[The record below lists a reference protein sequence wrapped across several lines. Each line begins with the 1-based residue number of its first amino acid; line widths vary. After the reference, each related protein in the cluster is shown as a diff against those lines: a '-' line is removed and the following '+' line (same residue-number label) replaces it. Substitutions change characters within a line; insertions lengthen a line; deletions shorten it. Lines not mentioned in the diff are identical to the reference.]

1 MTSISTIAAFV
12 SADRLWASIL
22 AMAEIGATANGGSN
36 RLAFSR
42 EDDAGRSLF
51 ASWCEE
57 AGLSVSTDA
66 FGNMFARRQ
75 GRTDVEPL
83 VIGSHLDTQPK
94 GGRFDGV
101 LGVLGGLEVV
111 RALNDAG
118 LETDRPIVIVNWT
131 NEEGAVLTPMMGSA
145 VFTGALALDEALEE
159 KLPDGRTTR
168 SALDAMK
175 WGRGNHPVGSP
186 MHCYLELH
194 IEQGPI
200 LEEEGVAIGV
210 VTGGIGFRRY
220 RIAFTGQEA
229 HAGPTPMALRKD
241 PLVSASRAI
250 VFADALGRSIPE
262 ARSTMGTMAVT
273 GGSPNTVAARA
284 EFTLDLRHPDAPA
297 IAQMEENFF
306 AECERIA
313 LETRTTVQYEM
324 IADSPPAPFPEPV
337 VSLIEDVTTGLGF
350 SNRRMASGAGHDA
363 CNISRLYRTGMIFV
377 PSLGGI
383 SHNEAEFTSKEEC
396 VAGVRV
402 LANVAHTLLNL

>member
-1 MTSISTIAAFV
+1 M
-12 SADRLWASIL
+12 
-22 AMAEIGATANGGSN
+22 
-36 RLAFSR
+36 
-42 EDDAGRSLF
+42 
-51 ASWCEE
+51 
-57 AGLSVSTDA
+57 SVSTDA

-220 RIAFTGQEA
+220 RI
-229 HAGPTPMALRKD
+229 
-241 PLVSASRAI
+241 
-250 VFADALGRSIPE
+250 VF
-262 ARSTMGTMAVT
+262 
-273 GGSPNTVAARA
+273 
-284 EFTLDLRHPDAPA
+284 
-297 IAQMEENFF
+297 
-306 AECERIA
+306 
-313 LETRTTVQYEM
+313 
-324 IADSPPAPFPEPV
+324 
-337 VSLIEDVTTGLGF
+337 
-350 SNRRMASGAGHDA
+350 
-363 CNISRLYRTGMIFV
+363 
-377 PSLGGI
+377 
-383 SHNEAEFTSKEEC
+383 
-396 VAGVRV
+396 
-402 LANVAHTLLNL
+402 